1 MAINKIHRVNT
12 ALCEGDMSFSLF
24 IPSASPFC
32 LAHVTAKVQLHTMN
46 ECAATLRRKG
56 NVVPGSCLG
65 TFWKP
70 GDYRQLGCYR
80 SHKPE
85 AIHCHFLL
93 PRGVSSRHV
102 FSRVSSFPWNAVD
115 CRVQKVRLS
124 PVPLRLL
131 GARSDWKSRGSGE
144 KALETRDQSASNQRK
159 VWAKGMWTELGAGI
173 WASGACC
180 HWPPRERILVP
191 LSLTHYGVI
200 HSPKM
205 YFITYMLKCARRI
218 IFWAGIPENIRLLRN
233 SLRNL
238 CL

>member
-1 MAINKIHRVNT
+1 MSALQPWEGKETLSPAHAWGHFESLETTDSSGAIR
-12 ALCEGDMSFSLF
+12 SL
-24 IPSASPFC
+24 
-32 LAHVTAKVQLHTMN
+32 
-46 ECAATLRRKG
+46 
-56 NVVPGSCLG
+56 
-65 TFWKP
+65 
-70 GDYRQLGCYR
+70 
-80 SHKPE
+80 KPE

-102 FSRVSSFPWNAVD
+102 FSRVNSFPWNAVD

-131 GARSDWKSRGSGE
+131 GAQSDWKSRGSGE

-233 SLRNL
+233 SSRNL